1 MMVSRRSGSALCL
14 LVFALLGGCA
24 VQEMAPPVVPVVAAP
39 NLDVGTLWVA
49 FAVDG
54 VAEVVRPKPTLKWVS
69 ADQISGSG
77 GCNGFTGRAVR
88 VQDHLRIGPLAP
100 AGKPCLSLPG
110 EQEDL
115 FFKVLELTRKFRT
128 EPERLILEDDSGK
141 VLARF
146 QIAN

>member
-1 MMVSRRSGSALCL
+1 MMVSRLSGSALCL
-14 LVFALLGGCA
+14 LVFAVLGGCS
-24 VQEMAPPVVPVVAAP
+24 VQELAPPVVPAVAAP
-39 NLDVGTLWVA
+39 NLEVGTLWVA

-54 VAEVVRPKPTLKWVS
+54 VAEIVRPKPTLKWVS

-88 VQDHLRIGPLAP
+88 VQDRLRIGPLAP

-115 FFKVLELTRKFRT
+115 FFKVLEMTRKFRT
-128 EPERLILEDDSGK
+128 EPGRLILEDDSGK